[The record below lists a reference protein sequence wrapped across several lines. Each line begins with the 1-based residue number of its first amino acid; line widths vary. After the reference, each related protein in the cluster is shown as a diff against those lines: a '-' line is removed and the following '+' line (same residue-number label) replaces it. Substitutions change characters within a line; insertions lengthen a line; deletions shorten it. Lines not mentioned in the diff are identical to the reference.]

1 MSNRPPFAQISS
13 YQEFAK
19 YYWYREEL
27 QQICRSLGIASSGMK
42 TELCR
47 NIEEY
52 FKGNIIPEK
61 KPAKSVKQTDFQPD
75 LNSKLLECGFSFG
88 PKFREFFAQKTGVKN
103 FKYNADM
110 VATVKKV
117 RETNDLTFT
126 LGDLL
131 DIYYGK
137 KTYAKY
143 DNSALQWNRFV
154 KDFCADPATN
164 RFTDKLKTAAAL
176 WRIVRESTME
186 KKYSRELLENIQLN
200 S

>member
-1 MSNRPPFAQISS
+1 MSTRPPFAQISS

-27 QQICRSLGIASSGMK
+27 QQICKSLGIASSGMK

-47 NIEEY
+47 NI
-52 FKGNIIPEK
+52 
-61 KPAKSVKQTDFQPD
+61 
-75 LNSKLLECGFSFG
+75 
-88 PKFREFFAQKTGVKN
+88 
-103 FKYNADM
+103 
-110 VATVKKV
+110 
-117 RETNDLTFT
+117 T

-137 KTYAKY
+137 KTYATY

-164 RFTDKLKTAAAL
+164 RFPDKLKTAAAL

-186 KKYSRELLENIQLN
+186 KKYTSELLEKIDNQ
-200 S
+200 

>member
-1 MSNRPPFAQISS
+1 
-13 YQEFAK
+13 
-19 YYWYREEL
+19 
-27 QQICRSLGIASSGMK
+27 
-42 TELCR
+42 
-47 NIEEY
+47 
-52 FKGNIIPEK
+52 
-61 KPAKSVKQTDFQPD
+61 
-75 LNSKLLECGFSFG
+75 
-88 PKFREFFAQKTGVKN
+88 
-103 FKYNADM
+103 M

-117 RETNDLTFT
+117 RETNDMTFS

-164 RFTDKLKTAAAL
+164 RFPDKLKTAAAL

-186 KKYSRELLENIQLN
+186 KKYTSELLEKIDNQ
-200 S
+200 

>member
-1 MSNRPPFAQISS
+1 MSTRPPFAQISS

-27 QQICRSLGIASSGMK
+27 QKICKSLGIASSGMK

-47 NIEEY
+47 NI
-52 FKGNIIPEK
+52 
-61 KPAKSVKQTDFQPD
+61 
-75 LNSKLLECGFSFG
+75 
-88 PKFREFFAQKTGVKN
+88 
-103 FKYNADM
+103 
-110 VATVKKV
+110 
-117 RETNDLTFT
+117 T

-154 KDFCADPATN
+154 KDFCADPTTN
-164 RFTDKLKTAAAL
+164 RFPDKLKTAAAL

-186 KKYSRELLENIQLN
+186 KKYTSELLEKIDNQ
-200 S
+200 